1 MAGILSNPIALDPL
15 QSLEPRGKLGGS
27 ATQASTSELGD
38 TFSRMFEEVNR
49 LQGEA
54 DRKIEE
60 FATSPDKD
68 IHGTM
73 IALQKADLSL
83 RLMMQIRSK
92 LTAAYQDVMRM
103 QL

>member
-1 MAGILSNPIALDPL
+1 MATSINPGALSPMKAI
-15 QSLEPRGKLGGS
+15 EPRTVGAMNPTG
-27 ATQASTSELGD
+27 TQSTNELGA
-38 TFSRMFEEVNR
+38 TFSRMFSEVND
-49 LQGEA
+49 LQNEA

-83 RLMMQIRSK
+83 KLMMQIRAK